1 MPAVIACGYYFEKR
15 RALATGIS
23 VCGSG
28 KVKLGYGYKSVL
40 ATAISVCGSGKVK
53 LGYGYKSVLATAIS
67 VCGSGKLRLRKVR
80 LVSVTFG
87 WVVLDWLDR
96 VKQIFKKLVNKNVIK
111 PVEILPIK
119 H

>member
-28 KVKLGYGYKSVL
+28 K
-40 ATAISVCGSGKVK
+40 
-53 LGYGYKSVLATAIS
+53 
-67 VCGSGKLRLRKVR
+67 LRLRKVR

-87 WVVLDWLDR
+87 WVVLD
-96 VKQIFKKLVNKNVIK
+96 
-111 PVEILPIK
+111 
-119 H
+119 

>member
-1 MPAVIACGYYFEKR
+1 LPAVIACGYYFEKR

-28 KVKLGYGYKSVL
+28 KVRLGYGYKPVL
-40 ATAISVCGSGKVK
+40 ATGISVCGSGKVK
-53 LGYGYKSVLATAIS
+53 LGCGYKPVLATGIS

-87 WVVLDWLDR
+87 WVVLD
-96 VKQIFKKLVNKNVIK
+96 
-111 PVEILPIK
+111 
-119 H
+119 

>member
-28 KVKLGYGYKSVL
+28 KVKLGYGYKPVL
-40 ATAISVCGSGKVK
+40 ATG
-53 LGYGYKSVLATAIS
+53 IS

-87 WVVLDWLDR
+87 WVVLD
-96 VKQIFKKLVNKNVIK
+96 
-111 PVEILPIK
+111 
-119 H
+119 